1 MSIHVRGL
9 IPAHAGKTSYHPPLR
24 VLEGAHP
31 RSRGENGVADGP
43 CSVVLGSSPL
53 TRGKRVGLAGWLLPG
68 RLIPAHAGKT
78 ECSPTVAH
86 VWGLIPAHAGKTTP
100 SRCGTGRRGAH
111 PRSRGE
117 NALLGAA
124 VGIGGGS
131 SPLTRG
137 KPAVRDVR
145 VHVGGLIP
153 AHAGKTPNSWTGTR
167 SSGAHPRSRG
177 ENLTCASAD
186 CAACGSS
193 PLTRGKQGAPER
205 PLSYRGLI
213 PAHAGK
219 TRRFASAW
227 RHGPAHPHSRRENV
241 NTVETMF
248 HTVGSSPLTRGKHP
262 ARGRVVE
269 QKGLIP
275 AHAGKTITC

>member
-1 MSIHVRGL
+1 MARGSSPLTRGKPAVRDVSIHVRGL

-31 RSRGENGVADGP
+31 RSRGENDVADGP

-137 KPAVRDVR
+137 K
-145 VHVGGLIP
+145 
-153 AHAGKTPNSWTGTR
+153 
-167 SSGAHPRSRG
+167 
-177 ENLTCASAD
+177 
-186 CAACGSS
+186 
-193 PLTRGKQGAPER
+193 QGAPER

>member
-1 MSIHVRGL
+1 MLEGSGSSPLTRGKLQIGELAPPAHGL

-177 ENLTCASAD
+177 ENEKICQRVASWA
-186 CAACGSS
+186 GSS
-193 PLTRGKQGAPER
+193 PLTQGKREHGGDDVPHG
-205 PLSYRGLI
+205 GLI

-219 TRRFASAW
+219 TLL
-227 RHGPAHPHSRRENV
+227 
-241 NTVETMF
+241 
-248 HTVGSSPLTRGKHP
+248 PLGW
-262 ARGRVVE
+262 
-269 QKGLIP
+269 
-275 AHAGKTITC
+275 